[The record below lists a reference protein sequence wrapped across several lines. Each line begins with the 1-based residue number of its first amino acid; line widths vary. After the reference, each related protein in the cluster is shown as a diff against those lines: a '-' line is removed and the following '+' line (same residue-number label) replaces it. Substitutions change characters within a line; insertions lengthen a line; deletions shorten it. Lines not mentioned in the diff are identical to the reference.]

1 VPITTEVF
9 INYTVLLKYT
19 GYLKFSVPGDWLEC
33 SDVARAT
40 SLAVRSDLDG
50 LDQLPESAALCVASG
65 LCSGVIRSRRYLQ
78 GTGGKIL
85 DYSA

>member
-1 VPITTEVF
+1 MPITTEVF

-50 LDQLPESAALCVASG
+50 LDQLPESAALCVASE
-65 LCSGVIRSRRYLQ
+65 LCSGVIRS
-78 GTGGKIL
+78 II
-85 DYSA
+85 